1 MVKRYKG
8 KEKGRIHTE
17 VRVDAK
23 RFKGKMAGENCR
35 RISILNSYAGC
46 LA

>member
-23 RFKGKMAGENCR
+23 IKKGGKGDVLYIE
-35 RISILNSYAGC
+35 ISVS
-46 LA
+46 